1 MEPLGRMTLTFRIF
15 RTIYNITQSYL
26 TEGEG
31 TVNAKLIKLR
41 GCVLCIKMIR
51 RKSVSCLP
59 SSIFI
64 WVAKVHSITTGLHIF
79 LL

>member
-31 TVNAKLIKLR
+31 TVNAKLIK
-41 GCVLCIKMIR
+41 
-51 RKSVSCLP
+51 
-59 SSIFI
+59 
-64 WVAKVHSITTGLHIF
+64 TY
-79 LL
+79 LLSFTPTLTSPNNYH